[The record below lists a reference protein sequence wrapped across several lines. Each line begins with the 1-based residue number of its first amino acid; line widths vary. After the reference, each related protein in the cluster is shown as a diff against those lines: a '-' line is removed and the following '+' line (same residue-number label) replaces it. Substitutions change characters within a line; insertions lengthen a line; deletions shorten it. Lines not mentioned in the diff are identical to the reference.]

1 MSSRRPALDGLR
13 AVAVGA
19 VLVYHLGGGAGA
31 VLPGGY
37 LGVDAFFVLSGY
49 LITSL
54 LLAEHERTGRIDL
67 VAFWG
72 RRVRR
77 LFPALALV
85 LLACAGWVW
94 WAGPVE
100 QWAAR
105 RQDLLATLFYVANW
119 HFAGSGEDYFAAYT
133 GASPLRHAWSLAVE
147 EQFYLL
153 WPALV
158 WALLS
163 LGRSR
168 RRPGGRSGRRRVAW
182 AAGAGLVLS
191 AAAMALEHAASTAS
205 RAYYGTDGRVQE
217 LAVGVLLAL
226 ALRRLRAA
234 GHTPEHA
241 PDRWLRTAPLAG
253 AAVLAAAF
261 VLLPDSSALF
271 YRGGALLVCLAVAAV
286 IAGVELAPASPLGR
300 ALSWRPMVALGT
312 ISYGVYLWHWPVVV
326 ALPVT
331 GTPGDAAW
339 WLRQGARVAIALAL
353 SVASWHLVERP
364 VQQGRMPWA
373 GRSVPRLAVAAA
385 LTSAL
390 VAGVAVNAT
399 ALPPRLATQ
408 LADRADS
415 PCPGESS
422 DPMVSCVK
430 VHGPTRDVV
439 LFGDS
444 TARALDPG
452 LREWASSAGS
462 RYVQAAWVRC
472 TPTGLLVVPNGSP
485 EPDEPAQRCHEQAR
499 QRQLQVL
506 DTERAAGR
514 HPLVLVADFWSHHQG
529 LQVGDQLV
537 QPGTT
542 AHAQAV
548 AAAYRELVQ
557 EVTARGGRV
566 AFLALLPPGPSLGTV
581 VARGRPAGAGDP
593 LAPGSQYVDGFND
606 VLRQVAA
613 DSHGGAAS
621 VDVSDVVCPGGR
633 CPAVIDGTVVRADGV
648 HFTSAFARRLAP
660 VVLARADAALHG

>member
-19 VLVYHLGGGAGA
+19 VLVYHLGGGSGA
-31 VLPGGY
+31 ALPGGY

-54 LLAEHERTGRIDL
+54 LLAEHERTGRLDL

-77 LFPALALV
+77 LFPALVLV

-94 WAGPVE
+94 WTGPVE
-100 QWAAR
+100 HWAAR
-105 RQDLLATLFYVANW
+105 RGDLLATLLYVANW
-119 HFAGSGEDYFAAYT
+119 HFAGSGEDYFAAYS

-163 LGRSR
+163 WGR
-168 RRPGGRSGRRRVAW
+168 RRGLGGRRRVAA
-182 AAGAGLVLS
+182 AAGVGLVLS
-191 AAAMALEHAASTAS
+191 AAAMGLEHALTSPS

-217 LAVGVLLAL
+217 LAVGVLLAV
-226 ALRRLRAA
+226 ALPRLRERAT
-234 GHTPEHA
+234 G
-241 PDRWLRTAPLAG
+241 RWLTLVPLAG
-253 AAVLAAAF
+253 AAVLAVAF

-271 YRGGALLVCLAVAAV
+271 YRGGGLLVCLAVAAV

-331 GTPGDAAW
+331 GTPGEPAW
-339 WLRQGARVAIALAL
+339 WLRQGARVGMALAL
-353 SVASWHLVERP
+353 SVASWRLVERP
-364 VQQGRMPWA
+364 VQQGRLPWA
-373 GRSVPRLAVAAA
+373 RRSVPRLAVAAA
-385 LTSAL
+385 LASAV
-390 VAGVAVNAT
+390 VAGASVTAT
-399 ALPPRLATQ
+399 ALPPGLGAQ

-415 PCPGESS
+415 PCPGEDA
-422 DPMVSCVK
+422 DPLTSCLKVS
-430 VHGPTRDVV
+430 GASRSVV

-452 LREWASSAGS
+452 LRAWAADHDA
-462 RYVQAAWVRC
+462 RYVQSAWVRC
-472 TPTGLLVVPNGSP
+472 TPTALLVVPNGSP
-485 EPDEPAQRCHEQAR
+485 APDAPARACHDRAR
-499 QRQLQVL
+499 QRQLEVL
-506 DTERAAGR
+506 DAERAAGR
-514 HPLVLVADFWSHHQG
+514 SPVVLVADFWSHHQG
-529 LQVGDQLV
+529 ILAGGTLV
-537 QPGTT
+537 SPGTA

-548 AAAYRELVQ
+548 ETAYRQLVQ
-557 EVTARGGRV
+557 EVRTRGGRV
-566 AFLALLPPGPSLGTV
+566 VFLALPPPGPSLGTV
-581 VARGRPAGAGDP
+581 VARGRPAGSPQP
-593 LAPGSQYVDGFND
+593 LAPGGSYVAGFND
-606 VLRQVAA
+606 LLHRVAA
-613 DSHGGAAS
+613 TSGGAAVV
-621 VDVSDVVCPGGR
+621 VDVSDVVCPGGS
-633 CPAVIDGTVVRADGV
+633 CPAVIDGVVVRADGV
-648 HFTSAFARRLAP
+648 HFTSRFSRRVAP
-660 VVLARADAALHG
+660 VVLARADAALAG